1 MKNQQDRAPADNRSG
16 GAFIYL
22 GTLVLALGLTAC
34 ANMSGIAPQAQL
46 RDGVSLGLPSAAT
59 GTPDLFADGAMAS
72 DWWRG
77 FGDER
82 LDDLVNQAIAD
93 SPSLKSAEARLQR
106 AQAAVDTTRGNAG
119 AQVNGS
125 LDTTR
130 QRFSANGIYPAPLG
144 GNTFNLGTARLSG
157 SYELDFFGRNRA
169 ALDSALGSENAAKA
183 DAQAARLLLA
193 SNVARNYFQLARLQ
207 AQLEVAQRTLAQRQ
221 ETLGLVRDRVTA
233 GLDTRLEE
241 RQSQAGIP
249 EARQQIEALNEQVAI
264 TRNAIGALVGQP
276 RGVQDLEAQPLSSYG
291 SLRLPANLPADL
303 LGRRADVAA
312 ARWRVEAA
320 AKSIDVAKTEF
331 YPNIN
336 LTAFVGLNSLG
347 LDNFLQ
353 GSSREYGVGPA
364 IRLPIF
370 DSGRLRANLRG
381 RTADYDAAVES
392 YNSAVID
399 AVHDAADQAASAR
412 SIDLQQAQQRDAQSA
427 AEAAYDI
434 ARQRYQAGLGTYL
447 NVLTSESAVLVQRR
461 LGVDLAAR
469 RLDTQV
475 NLIRALGGGY
485 GADAALAS
493 TLPASAPATA
503 QVSALAQP

>member
-1 MKNQQDRAPADNRSG
+1 MTNNDKKSSAG
-16 GAFIYL
+16 GVVLYL
-22 GTLVLALGLTAC
+22 GTLVIALGLTAC

-46 RDGVSLGLPSAAT
+46 REGVSLGLPSAAT
-59 GTPDLFADGAMAS
+59 GTPDLFADGAMAA

-82 LDDLVNQAIAD
+82 LDDLVSQAVAD
-93 SPSLKSAEARLQR
+93 SPTLKSAEARLQR
-106 AQAAVDTTRGNAG
+106 AQAAADVTRSNDGP
-119 AQVNGS
+119 QLNGS
-125 LDTTR
+125 VDATR
-130 QRFSANGIYPAPLG
+130 QHFSANGIYPAPLG
-144 GNTFNLGTARLSG
+144 GSTFNLGTVRLSG
-157 SYELDFFGRNRA
+157 SYELDFFGKNRA
-169 ALDSALGSENAAKA
+169 ALESALGTANAAAA

-193 SNVARNYFQLARLQ
+193 CNVARNYFQLARLQ

-249 EARQQIEALNEQVAI
+249 EARQQIESLHEQIAI

-276 RGVQDLEAQPLSSYG
+276 RGMQELEALPLASYEG
-291 SLRLPANLPADL
+291 VKLPATLPADL
-303 LGRRADVAA
+303 LGRRPDVAA
-312 ARWRVEAA
+312 ARWRVESA

-347 LDNFLQ
+347 FDNLAQ
-353 GSSREYGVGPA
+353 GSSREWGVGPA

-392 YNSAVID
+392 YNGTVID
-399 AVHDAADQAASAR
+399 AVHDAADQVASAK
-412 SIDLQQAQQRDAQSA
+412 SIVLQQNQQRDAQEA
-427 AEAAYDI
+427 AESAYDI
-434 ARQRYQAGLGTYL
+434 ARQRYRAGLGTYL
-447 NVLTSESAVLVQRR
+447 NVLTAENSVLAQRR
-461 LGVDLAAR
+461 LAVDLAAR

-485 GADAALAS
+485 TGETTVAAV
-493 TLPASAPATA
+493 TPAA
-503 QVSALAQP
+503 QR